1 MLPGMPT
8 ASPPIP
14 QDGRELGDGL
24 GIFLQR
30 IARTRL
36 LTPAEELEL
45 ARRIERG
52 DLEAKD
58 RMIEANL
65 RLVVH
70 LAKRFQ
76 REDSGMTLLDLIQ
89 EGTIGLVRAVEK
101 FDHRRGF
108 RFSTY
113 ATLWIRQAIGRA
125 MSEKGRTVRLPVH
138 VGDRVRK
145 LQAVERR
152 LAMALGATPT
162 AAELADALEWTE
174 SDVADV
180 RRIAMAPV
188 SLEAP
193 VGDAGDAELGH
204 LLADEGPTP
213 EESAAV
219 SRMHADLGTVLAGL
233 GGLERRVLELRFGLG
248 AEAPHTP
255 GPGRPRAGHHAAA
268 RPLRRGPRAAPPA
281 RVAGHRRAARRG
293 LTTRRRRSTA
303 APRAL
308 CVGFAALASAAAAA
322 WAAISSRWTERGS
335 PSPGERRVHAP
346 WLSSSHAFT
355 LSAKQRSS
363 VSTRSPRSDSSRI
376 GVSSST
382 RVSRL
387 RGIRSAEPM

>member
-1 MLPGMPT
+1 MLRDMTT
-8 ASPPIP
+8 AAPPHE
-14 QDGRELGDGL
+14 GRELSDGL

-36 LTPAEELEL
+36 LTHEEELEL

-52 DLEAKD
+52 DMAAKD

-101 FDHRRGF
+101 FDHRRGL

-152 LAMALGATPT
+152 LAMALGAMPT
-162 AAELADALEWTE
+162 SSELAGALDWTE
-174 SDVADV
+174 GEVADV
-180 RRIAMAPV
+180 RRVALAPV

-193 VGDAGDAELGH
+193 VGDEGDAELGH
-204 LLADEGPTP
+204 LLADEGPSP

-219 SRMHADLGTVLAGL
+219 SRMHADLGSVLAGL
-233 GGLERRVLELRFGLG
+233 DGLERRVLELRFGLG

-255 GPGRPRAGHHAAA
+255 GQAA
-268 RPLRRGPRAAPPA
+268 RVLGITPRRVRCAED
-281 RVAGHRRAARRG
+281 
-293 LTTRRRRSTA
+293 
-303 APRAL
+303 RAL
-308 CVGFAALASAAAAA
+308 RHLRASPATGALRDAA
-322 WAAISSRWTERGS
+322 
-335 PSPGERRVHAP
+335 
-346 WLSSSHAFT
+346 
-355 LSAKQRSS
+355 
-363 VSTRSPRSDSSRI
+363 
-376 GVSSST
+376 
-382 RVSRL
+382 
-387 RGIRSAEPM
+387 

>member
-162 AAELADALEWTE
+162 AVELADALEWTE
-174 SDVADV
+174 AEVADV

-219 SRMHADLGTVLAGL
+219 SRMHA
-233 GGLERRVLELRFGLG
+233 
-248 AEAPHTP
+248 
-255 GPGRPRAGHHAAA
+255 RPRARAGRARRARAPRARAALRPRRRGAAHA
-268 RPLRRGPRAAPPA
+268 RPGRARARHHPAPRALRRGPRAAPPA
-281 RVAGHRRAARRG
+281 RLAGHRRAARRG
-293 LTTRRRRSTA
+293 LRGSWRLPQVA
-303 APRAL
+303 APRGVPLANARL
-308 CVGFAALASAAAAA
+308 DGFAALASAAAAA
-322 WAAISSRWTERGS
+322 WAAISSRWTRARLAVARRAAR
-335 PSPGERRVHAP
+335 PGALGVAAP
-346 WLSSSHAFT
+346 TRSRCR
-355 LSAKQRSS
+355 RSS
-363 VSTRSPRSDSSRI
+363 GPACRRGRRAAPRRA
-376 GVSSST
+376 
-382 RVSRL
+382 
-387 RGIRSAEPM
+387 SA

>member
-1 MLPGMPT
+1 
-8 ASPPIP
+8 
-14 QDGRELGDGL
+14 
-24 GIFLQR
+24 
-30 IARTRL
+30 
-36 LTPAEELEL
+36 
-45 ARRIERG
+45 
-52 DLEAKD
+52 
-58 RMIEANL
+58 MIEANL

-162 AAELADALEWTE
+162 ATELADALEWSETE
-174 SDVADV
+174 VADV

-219 SRMHADLGTVLAGL
+219 SRMHADLGNVLAGL

-255 GPGRPRAGHHAAA
+255 GQAARVLGITPAPRA
-268 RPLRRGPRAAPPA
+268 LRRGPRAAPPA
-281 RVAGHRRAARRG
+281 RLAGHRRVARRRMSNG
-293 LTTRRRRSTA
+293 
-303 APRAL
+303 
-308 CVGFAALASAAAAA
+308 
-322 WAAISSRWTERGS
+322 
-335 PSPGERRVHAP
+335 
-346 WLSSSHAFT
+346 T
-355 LSAKQRSS
+355 LS
-363 VSTRSPRSDSSRI
+363 
-376 GVSSST
+376 
-382 RVSRL
+382 
-387 RGIRSAEPM
+387 